1 MNFKVCKSTL
11 AHKFIFRQLYWLSFR
26 FEDFPFCILKGL
38 ELYKDDW
45 NKVAEHVGTRTQDEC
60 ILHFLRLPIEDP
72 YVEEGSDFLGN
83 MASIYYVHKIETN
96 KLL

>member
-1 MNFKVCKSTL
+1 MLFLSKQRIG
-11 AHKFIFRQLYWLSFR
+11 IFCSA
-26 FEDFPFCILKGL
+26 LKGL

-72 YVEEGSDFLGN
+72 YVEEGSNILGS
-83 MASIYYVHKIETN
+83 MSRVSFRYVRKSENSLRCIEN
-96 KLL
+96 FK